1 MKNKIQ
7 EELDDFIAELKADNE
22 DDEYEFNEWEQGYIR
37 GLEIALSHCNDKE
50 YDLLQRKAK
59 AYDSIKETYAD
70 YNPDYK
76 IIYK

>member
-22 DDEYEFNEWEQGYIR
+22 NEEYEFNEWEQGYIR
-37 GLEIALSHCNDKE
+37 GLEIALSYCD
-50 YDLLQRKAK
+50 DLIERKAK
-59 AYDSIKETYAD
+59 AYDQIKERYAD
-70 YNPDYK
+70 FDSNHK